1 MAFKLWKLDR
11 RETKSSRWFL
21 FQRHSFFH
29 NGALKTKTQGRFEAC
44 FVGNMKTAEE
54 NSKVP
59 ERHKNR
65 PLEDVAV
72 ALVIKQ
78 PTGSSRGKTTVSLDT
93 LRLCWATATVHSG
106 LLSVF
111 SKNCLKNLKIMKRK
125 CFQYFGIFL
134 VLFGLKNSLVL
145 KLIRPQCY
153 MIEATCKNSSKRK
166 SPVQL

>member
-1 MAFKLWKLDR
+1 MHHRLLVSVELQLLFLLLCPKR
-11 RETKSSRWFL
+11 FFPFL

-106 LLSVF
+106 LYSVF
-111 SKNCLKNLKIMKRK
+111 SNNCLKNVKIG
-125 CFQYFGIFL
+125 YFCL
-134 VLFGLKNSLVL
+134 LSVK
-145 KLIRPQCY
+145 
-153 MIEATCKNSSKRK
+153 
-166 SPVQL
+166 